1 MPASEMTDS
10 ACYAHVSEDGERR
23 ETVEQHVREVAEMAA
38 VFAEP
43 FGGAGL
49 AYAAGLLHDVGKF
62 SKEFQRRLLK
72 GGHKVDHSMAG
83 ASFLFEEGYAELA
96 YCVAGHHG
104 GLPDGGTPS
113 DVESTLFGRVNKAER
128 GGLPD
133 ASAWR
138 QAIAFEAPD
147 TSSLALAFPDE
158 DAANFGR
165 AFLTRM
171 LFSCLVD
178 ADYLCTERFM
188 RGEGRPV
195 LKTDAISV
203 LRDRLE
209 RRLAGFY
216 PPQGEV
222 NETRCGVLDDCLDAS
237 METPGVFTLTAPTGS
252 GKTYALMR
260 FALNHACQPGGPAR
274 RVIVAEPYTSI
285 IEQNAEVYREVLGAE
300 NVLEHHMNFDF
311 DEQDERGGGL
321 GSRLRLASENWD
333 APVVVTTNVQLFESL
348 FSSKTS
354 RCRKLHN
361 IAGSVIVLDEAQA
374 IPMPFLK
381 PCVRALVELVRNYGC
396 SVVLC
401 SATQPALDTH
411 FASFDMPV
419 REIISDVEGL
429 FQKLKRVRYQ
439 AIGSLSDNDLVE
451 RLLREESALCI
462 VNSRK
467 QARKL
472 FELVREGERGTAGVY
487 HLTTLMYPEHRRRVL
502 SDIYRR
508 MRAGEPCLVIAT
520 SLVEAGVDLD
530 FPVVYR
536 ALAGVDS
543 MVQAAGRCNRE
554 GKRPLGQSTV
564 YLFGSSEGYRL
575 PVEVDFREGVARSAV
590 PELEEMAELDLD
602 DPHQIEG
609 YFNRMYFYRRA
620 EKLDEEGIL
629 PKLSDPPKPWNIPSF
644 PFRTIDASFQ
654 LIKDGSFNVIV
665 PSPEIEDV
673 VERLERGEV
682 WRGDLRRIARYSVSV
697 YENTRDSLAALG
709 VIRAV
714 ADGTYMLADERY
726 YHKET
731 GLEPTAEGGEALF
744 F

>member
-1 MPASEMTDS
+1 MGAVY
-10 ACYAHVSEDGERR
+10 YAHVSEDGERC
-23 ETVEQHVREVAEMAA
+23 ETVERHVGEVAEMAA
-38 VFAEP
+38 AFAEP

-49 AYAAGLLHDVGKF
+49 AYAAGLMHDVGKF
-62 SKEFQRRLLK
+62 SEAFQRRLLK
-72 GGHKVDHSMAG
+72 GGPKVDHATEG
-83 ASFLFEEGYAELA
+83 AAFLFEEGYSELA

-113 DVESTLFGRVNKAER
+113 DVERTLFGRVNKAER
-128 GGLPD
+128 GGIPD

-138 QAIAFEAPD
+138 RTITFEAPD
-147 TSSLALAFPDE
+147 TSSLALTFPDK
-158 DAANFGR
+158 AAVNFGR

-188 RGEGRPV
+188 RGEGRPA
-195 LKTDAISV
+195 LKTDAVPV

-216 PPQGEV
+216 PPQSQV

-237 METPGVFTLTAPTGS
+237 MEAPGVFTLTAPTGS

-260 FALNHACQPGGPAR
+260 FALNHACRPGSSMR
-274 RVIVAEPYTSI
+274 RVVVAEPYTSI
-285 IEQNAEVYREVLGAE
+285 IEQNAEVYRRVLGDE

-311 DEQDERGGGL
+311 DEADERGGGL

-333 APVVVTTNVQLFESL
+333 APVVVTTNVQLLESL

-401 SATQPALDTH
+401 SATQPALDSH
-411 FASFDMPV
+411 FSSFGMPV
-419 REIISDVEGL
+419 KEIITDVAGL
-429 FQKLKRVRYQ
+429 FLKLKRVRYQ
-439 AIGSLSDNDLVE
+439 AIGSLSDGELVE
-451 RLLREESALCI
+451 RLSREGSALCI

-467 QARKL
+467 QARAL
-472 FELVREGERGTAGVY
+472 FELVRGGERGAAGVF
-487 HLTTLMYPEHRRRVL
+487 HLTTLMYPEHRKRVL

-508 MRAGEPCLVIAT
+508 MRTGEPCLVIAT

-554 GKRPLGQSTV
+554 GKRALEQSVV
-564 YLFGSSEGYRL
+564 YLFSSSEGYRL
-575 PVEVDFREGVARSAV
+575 PSEVDFRKGIARSAV
-590 PELEEMAELDLD
+590 PELKGVSELDLD
-602 DPHQIEG
+602 DPRQIEG
-609 YFNRMYFYRRA
+609 YFHMMYLYRA
-620 EKLDEEGIL
+620 DEDLDREGVL
-629 PKLSDPPKPWNIPSF
+629 PALSDPSEPWGIPSY
-644 PFRTIDASFQ
+644 PYRAVDESFR
-654 LIKDGSFNVIV
+654 LIADGSFSVII
-665 PSPEIEDV
+665 PDPEIEDA
-673 VERLERGEV
+673 VERLGRGEV
-682 WRGDLRRIARYSVSV
+682 WKGDLRRIARYSVSV
-697 YENTRDSLAALG
+697 YKNTRDSFAALG
-709 VIRAV
+709 IIRAV
-714 ADGTYMLADERY
+714 ADDTYVLADERY
-726 YHKET
+726 YQEET
-731 GLEPTAEGGEALF
+731 GLEPNAEGGDALF